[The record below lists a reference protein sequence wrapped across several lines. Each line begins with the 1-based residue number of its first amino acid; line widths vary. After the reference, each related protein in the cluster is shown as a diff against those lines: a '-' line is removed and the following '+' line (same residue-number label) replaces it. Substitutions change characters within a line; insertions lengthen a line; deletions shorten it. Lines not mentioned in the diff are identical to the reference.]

1 MGNELN
7 IDEQLQADWLDAK
20 LRDEM
25 PYIDDAG
32 FTARVVHQLP
42 AQRRASRSLRS
53 AILIGVTMLACVVAY
68 ILTGRGEVFADSAA
82 FLVAMPFVTV
92 CVIAGCCALL
102 VTVLGAFAAITR
114 EGNQRALREFARS
127 IR

>member
-7 IDEQLQADWLDAK
+7 IDEQLRADWLDAK

-32 FTARVVHQLP
+32 FTAQVVNQLP
-42 AQRRASRSLRS
+42 AHRRASRSLRS
-53 AILIGVTMLACVVAY
+53 SILIGVTLLACVVAY
-68 ILTGRGEVFADSAA
+68 ILTGRGELFADSAA

-92 CVIAGCCALL
+92 CAIAGCCALV

-114 EGNQRALREFARS
+114 QGNQQALREYARS